1 MIPASRIRPIG
12 DPHLPRP
19 SDQLK
24 SADSLPRPE
33 LNPLLN
39 SLLAENMG
47 RWAEVYFTSPPE
59 KREEAVLELL
69 HELEAG
75 SSPREGPA
83 DSSAP
88 LPPNSAEGLAMPS
101 FSAERFIADDP
112 AQPASCG
119 ACGHENPA
127 SHQFCGMCGEKL
139 ISVNSRAETRS
150 DGFQEDRDIPT
161 QTKEETPNPE
171 VGRSSAFIF
180 DEPIRHE
187 FDEPIRNENELS
199 LFQSAREGESGGE
212 EDWAFE
218 PPPSR
223 PYRVYIGIVLAAVI
237 LVLGYMAWRS
247 AQATSQSSHEPS
259 LAPPMKEAKTQPVTN
274 AAKIQPAAS
283 PSAAKTDQPASP
295 APARTE
301 LPTPARNPAET
312 AGNSSKAEAV
322 KKPTAAE
329 ERNSNLVEQPNQPTP
344 SSTGNGGEELAVAQ
358 RYLSGAN
365 GGRNSTEAAQWL
377 WKSISKHN
385 AEATLLLADLYLRGD
400 GVSKNC
406 DQARV
411 LLDMAARKS
420 VAGAGERL
428 RNLQAF
434 GCQ

>member
-1 MIPASRIRPIG
+1 M
-12 DPHLPRP
+12 PHP
-19 SDQLK
+19 SDQYK
-24 SADSLPRPE
+24 GADTLPRPE

-69 HELEAG
+69 HKLEAEN
-75 SSPREGPA
+75 SQRESTA

-88 LPPNSAEGLAMPS
+88 LPANPVEELAMPR
-101 FSAERFIADDP
+101 FSAERFMADDP
-112 AQPASCG
+112 PQSVACAV
-119 ACGHENPA
+119 CGHENPA
-127 SHQFCGMCGEKL
+127 SHQFCGMCGKKVIPANHGEE
-139 ISVNSRAETRS
+139 NRS
-150 DGFQEDRDIPT
+150 DGFPDDRDIREPI
-161 QTKEETPNPE
+161 EEESPNPQA
-171 VGRSSAFIF
+171 GRSSAFIF

-187 FDEPIRNENELS
+187 FDEPVRNENELS
-199 LFQSAREGESGGE
+199 LFQSARESGPSGE
-212 EDWAFE
+212 EDWTFE

-223 PYRVYIGIVLAAVI
+223 PYRLYIGMVLAAVI

-247 AQATSQSSHEPS
+247 AQATSQSSHEAS
-259 LAPPMKEAKTQPVTN
+259 LAPPMKDAATQSATDTAKE
-274 AAKIQPAAS
+274 QPAAS
-283 PSAAKTDQPASP
+283 PGSARTDNPASA

-301 LPTPARNPAET
+301 SSAPARPAENANSNT
-312 AGNSSKAEAV
+312 AGTALKASAA
-322 KKPTAAE
+322 KKPAAE
-329 ERNSNLVEQPNQPTP
+329 ERNSNLAEERGQPT
-344 SSTGNGGEELAVAQ
+344 STSTGNGGEELAMAQ

-365 GGRNSTEAAQWL
+365 GGRNSAEAAQWL

-385 AEATLLLADLYLRGD
+385 AEATLVLADLYLKGD

-411 LLDMAARKS
+411 LLDTAARKNI
-420 VAGAGERL
+420 AGAGERL